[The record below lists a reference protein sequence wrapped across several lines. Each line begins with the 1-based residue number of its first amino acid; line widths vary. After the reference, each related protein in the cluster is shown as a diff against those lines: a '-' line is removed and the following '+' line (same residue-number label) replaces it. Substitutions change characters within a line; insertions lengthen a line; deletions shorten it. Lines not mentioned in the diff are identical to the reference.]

1 LASCPQ
7 QPRHENKRRFKAAP
21 TLTSPQQPLY
31 LNSTFDGGGLF
42 PPKIMSTRKPNNVN
56 NVNLPHLITQ
66 IRACIAADSAVQSN
80 SIVAA
85 SGRAKKM
92 TEMDVRSPNFNVKAT
107 LFLTMI
113 DIAAKK
119 ISPTATKDSI
129 VEPPQLRKAVASL
142 FSCVEEYN
150 TSNTNGRRNKL
161 SKQAKQDSYR
171 TIFSQLVVRVLSIF
185 TTLDAA
191 QLILA
196 KAPAPCTNPAVM
208 FPTTTTRTMKS
219 ARACHGALD
228 FLLMVAGRPS
238 SRGTFIAKRGQKS
251 RTKLKSSKN
260 KSGFGNKN
268 DLAVEQENPSAPSS
282 PGSSSL
288 SRGGAASPR
297 SPVSLPSDFDYFGGA
312 SISTARMPLHP
323 EKNKS
328 MVRSSSGGAGGAAG
342 TTEASASAID
352 QLKEKVKNLEMKLVA
367 KNELNNRLMLQSKL
381 IEESPESASLILDAR
396 RLMMVESRNYQLEKQ
411 RDVLLV
417 ALEGQQQVID
427 HTERILLELGAIVSH
442 SKLGNKKIGNEG
454 RENVAERI
462 DNLLNR
468 LKATSRNSARARVA
482 NLEEL

>member
-1 LASCPQ
+1 M
-7 QPRHENKRRFKAAP
+7 F
-21 TLTSPQQPLY
+21 
-31 LNSTFDGGGLF
+31 LF
-42 PPKIMSTRKPNNVN
+42 PIRPVSCEINARIENGKISM
-56 NVNLPHLITQ
+56 HL
-66 IRACIAADSAVQSN
+66 
-80 SIVAA
+80 
-85 SGRAKKM
+85 
-92 TEMDVRSPNFNVKAT
+92 RSPNFNVKAT
-107 LFLTMI
+107 LFLTLI

-129 VEPPQLRKAVASL
+129 VEPPQLRKAVSSL

-150 TSNTNGRRNKL
+150 TSNTNGSRNKL

-196 KAPAPCTNPAVM
+196 KVPAPCTNPAVM

-228 FLLMVAGRPS
+228 FLLMLAGRPS

-251 RTKLKSSKN
+251 RTKSKSSKN
-260 KSGFGNKN
+260 QSGFGKKI

-328 MVRSSSGGAGGAAG
+328 MVRSSSSGAGGAVG
-342 TTEASASAID
+342 TTAASASAIN

-427 HTERILLELGAIVSH
+427 HTERILLELG
-442 SKLGNKKIGNEG
+442 G
-454 RENVAERI
+454 
-462 DNLLNR
+462 
-468 LKATSRNSARARVA
+468 
-482 NLEEL
+482 

>member
-1 LASCPQ
+1 
-7 QPRHENKRRFKAAP
+7 
-21 TLTSPQQPLY
+21 
-31 LNSTFDGGGLF
+31 
-42 PPKIMSTRKPNNVN
+42 MSTSKPNNVN

-107 LFLTMI
+107 LFLTLI

-260 KSGFGNKN
+260 KSGFGNKI

-328 MVRSSSGGAGGAAG
+328 MVRSSSGGAGGAGGAAG
-342 TTEASASAID
+342 TTAASASAID